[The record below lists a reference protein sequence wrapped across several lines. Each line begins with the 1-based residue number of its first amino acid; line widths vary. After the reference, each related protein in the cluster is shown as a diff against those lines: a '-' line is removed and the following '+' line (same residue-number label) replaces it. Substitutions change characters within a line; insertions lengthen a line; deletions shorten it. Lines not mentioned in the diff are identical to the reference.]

1 MRVDQLA
8 HAIDRGLS
16 PTKRRREREDAMKDL
31 GKVVHCQWCA

>member
-16 PTKRRREREDAMKDL
+16 PTKRQREDAMKDL
-31 GKVVHCQWCA
+31 GKVVHCQWCG